1 MNKTIYLILITTLTL
16 FSRQNL
22 FIIKSRDGEVL
33 SSKSIEHRRNIYFD
47 SIIEDREVISVEED
61 SSDINFF
68 KNRVIS
74 EAKRFL
80 GGRYLWGG
88 TTPSGFDCSGY
99 VKYVYAKAGINLPRT
114 AYEQSM
120 VGMPVDRD
128 MLKKG
133 DLLFFLTDKKRHLP
147 ITHVGLYIGD
157 GRFIHAASRKDGI
170 IISNLSKSKYDRVFV
185 KAKRLLY

>member
-47 SIIEDREVISVEED
+47 SIMEDREVISVEED